1 MIRELSSW
9 ENMLFRMGAILM
21 LIGVTV
27 HIFNAEIS
35 LFIYGIG
42 AMLFCLMQLRTVYEG
57 NDLNV
62 IRLRRQQLFAC
73 LMFIGTAMCMSM
85 QVYQFGFARRNEWV
99 VALAIG
105 CVLELYTAWR
115 IPNALQKAKK
125 S

>member
-1 MIRELSSW
+1 MIRELSFW
-9 ENMLFRMGAILM
+9 ENVLFRMGAILM

-42 AMLFCLMQLRTVYEG
+42 AMLFSLMQLRAVYEG

-85 QVYQFGFARRNEWV
+85 QVYQYGFARRNEWV

>member
-1 MIRELSSW
+1 MIRELSFW
-9 ENMLFRMGAILM
+9 ENVLFRMGAILM

-42 AMLFCLMQLRTVYEG
+42 AMLFCLMQLRAVYEG

-85 QVYQFGFARRNEWV
+85 QVYQYGFARRNEWV

>member
-1 MIRELSSW
+1 MIRELSFW
-9 ENMLFRMGAILM
+9 ENVLFRMGAILM

-42 AMLFCLMQLRTVYEG
+42 AMLFCLMQLRAVYEG

>member
-1 MIRELSSW
+1 MIRELTFL
-9 ENMLFRMGAILM
+9 ENLLFRIGAILM
-21 LIGVTV
+21 LVGVAL
-27 HIFNAEIS
+27 HIFNAALS
-35 LFIYGIG
+35 LYIYAIG
-42 AMLFCLMQLRTVYEG
+42 AMFFCLMQLRAVYDG

-73 LMFIGTAMCMSM
+73 LMFLGTAVCMSM
-85 QVYQFGFARRNEWV
+85 QVYQYGFVRRNEWV

>member
-9 ENMLFRMGAILM
+9 ENVLFRMGAILM

-42 AMLFCLMQLRTVYEG
+42 AMLFSLMQLRAVYDG

-85 QVYQFGFARRNEWV
+85 QVYQYGFARRNEWV

>member
-21 LIGVTV
+21 LIGLTV

-42 AMLFCLMQLRTVYEG
+42 AMLFCLMQLRAVYEG

-85 QVYQFGFARRNEWV
+85 QVYQYGFARRNEWV

>member
-42 AMLFCLMQLRTVYEG
+42 AMLFCLMQLRAVYEG

-62 IRLRRQQLFAC
+62 IRLRRQKLFAC

-85 QVYQFGFARRNEWV
+85 QVYQYGFARRNEWV

>member
-1 MIRELSSW
+1 MIRELSFW

-42 AMLFCLMQLRTVYEG
+42 AMLFCLMQLRAVYEG

-85 QVYQFGFARRNEWV
+85 QVYEYGFARRNEWV

>member
-1 MIRELSSW
+1 MIRELSFW
-9 ENMLFRMGAILM
+9 ENVFFRMGAILM

-42 AMLFCLMQLRTVYEG
+42 AMLFCLMQLRAVYEG

-85 QVYQFGFARRNEWV
+85 QVYQYGFARRNEWV

>member
-1 MIRELSSW
+1 MIRELTFL
-9 ENMLFRMGAILM
+9 ENLLFRIGAVLMLF
-21 LIGVTV
+21 GVAV
-27 HIFNAEIS
+27 HIFSAEIS
-35 LFIYGIG
+35 LYIYGIG
-42 AMLFCLMQLRTVYEG
+42 AMLFCLMQLRAVYEG

-73 LMFIGTAMCMSM
+73 LMFICTVMCMSM
-85 QVYQFGFARRNEWV
+85 QVYQYGFARRNEWV

-115 IPNALQKAKK
+115 IPSALQNSKK

>member
-1 MIRELSSW
+1 MIRELTSL
-9 ENMLFRMGAILM
+9 ENLLFRIGAVLM
-21 LIGVTV
+21 LVGVAV
-27 HIFNAEIS
+27 HIFSPEIS

-42 AMLFCLMQLRTVYEG
+42 AMLFCMMQLRAVYDG
-57 NDLNV
+57 NDLTV

-85 QVYQFGFARRNEWV
+85 QVYQYGFARRNEWV
-99 VALAIG
+99 VALAVG

-115 IPNALQKAKK
+115 IPSALQKAKK

>member
-1 MIRELSSW
+1 MIRELSFV
-9 ENMLFRMGAILM
+9 ENLLFRTGAILM
-21 LIGVTV
+21 LFGAVL
-27 HIFNAEIS
+27 HIFSAETS
-35 LFIYGIG
+35 LFVYGIG
-42 AMLFCLMQLRTVYEG
+42 AMLFSMMQLRAVYEG
-57 NDLNV
+57 NDLIV

-73 LMFIGTAMCMSM
+73 LMFLGTVMCMSM
-85 QVYQFGFARRNEWV
+85 QVYQYGFARRNEWV